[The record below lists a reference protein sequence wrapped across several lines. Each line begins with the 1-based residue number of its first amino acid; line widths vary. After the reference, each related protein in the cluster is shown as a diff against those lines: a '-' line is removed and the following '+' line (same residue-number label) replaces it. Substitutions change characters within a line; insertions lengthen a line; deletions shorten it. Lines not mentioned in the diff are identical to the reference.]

1 MILVFLTVTLNST
14 RTHLKKRFDFQGAYR
29 MNMNPIKAGTAL
41 LFAISVFW
49 GCARFEGKLFNFAL
63 SVERQRS
70 HLTLK
75 TLRLDQQNIV
85 YLEREGPGETI
96 VLLHGFAANKD
107 TWLRFVRCLPE
118 QYRVLVVDLA
128 GHGDRRQA
136 MEMESPFDLDHMKA
150 DFSRVID
157 RLGEDHFHLA
167 GNSLGGYVATFF
179 ARENP
184 HKLITLGL
192 FASAGVWSPKPS
204 DFQLAL
210 EKESNPLLV
219 DSPQGFDQLMDLVFY
234 EKPWMP
240 WPVRPVL
247 ERELIKKYDFY
258 KKMWDD
264 IWRSRKD
271 VAAFLPEIKIPVFL
285 LWGEKDRI
293 LDVSSVT
300 VYQKY
305 LSDVQTRIIEDCG
318 HGLIVEKPEEAAK
331 AYTKFLMNVET
342 RKYGSQ
348 KLF

>member
-1 MILVFLTVTLNST
+1 MAINS
-14 RTHLKKRFDFQGAYR
+14 
-29 MNMNPIKAGTAL
+29 IKIAAVL
-41 LFAISVFW
+41 LSVISVLG
-49 GCARFEGKLFNFAL
+49 GCMGFEDKLFNLAL

-70 HLTLK
+70 NLTLK
-75 TLRLDQQNIV
+75 TLRIDQENIV
-85 YLEREGPGETI
+85 YLEREGRGETV

-107 TWLRFVRCLPE
+107 TWLRFVRYLPK
-118 QYRVLVVDLA
+118 QYRVLVIDLA
-128 GHGDRRQA
+128 GHGDRSEV
-136 MEMESPFDLDHMKA
+136 MEMGSPFDVGHMKA
-150 DFSRVID
+150 DFSRITN
-157 RLGEDHFHLA
+157 RLGVEHFHLA
-167 GNSLGGYVATFF
+167 GNSLGGYVATFY

-192 FASAGVWSPKPS
+192 FAAAGVWSPKPS

-234 EKPWMP
+234 EKPWTP
-240 WPVRPVL
+240 WPVRSVL
-247 ERELIKKYDFY
+247 ERELIKKYGFY

-285 LWGEKDRI
+285 LWGDKDRI
-293 LDVSSVT
+293 LDVSSVA

-305 LSDVQTRIIEDCG
+305 LPDVQTRIIEDCG
-318 HGLIVEKPEEAAK
+318 HGLIIEKPEEAAN
-331 AYTKFLMNVET
+331 AYAKFLRNIES

>member
-1 MILVFLTVTLNST
+1 
-14 RTHLKKRFDFQGAYR
+14 
-29 MNMNPIKAGTAL
+29 MNIKPIKVGAVL
-41 LFAISVFW
+41 LSAISVLG
-49 GCARFEGKLFNFAL
+49 GCGRFEGKLFNFAL
-63 SVERQRS
+63 SIERQRS
-70 HLTLK
+70 NLTLK
-75 TLRLDQQNIV
+75 TLRIDQQNIA
-85 YLEREGPGETI
+85 YLEREGRGETI

-107 TWLRFVRCLPE
+107 TWLRFVRYLPR
-118 QYRVLVVDLA
+118 QYRVLVIDLA
-128 GHGDRRQA
+128 GHGDRNQ
-136 MEMESPFDLDHMKA
+136 EMAFSFDLDHMKA
-150 DFSRVID
+150 DFSRIID
-157 RLGEDHFHLA
+157 RLGGDHFHLA

-204 DFQLAL
+204 DLQLAL

-219 DSPQGFDQLMDLVFY
+219 DSPQAFDQLMDLVFY
-234 EKPWMP
+234 EKPWAP
-240 WPVRPVL
+240 WPVRSVL

-271 VAAFLPEIKIPVFL
+271 VTAFLPEIKIPVFL
-285 LWGEKDRI
+285 LWGDKDRI
-293 LDVSSVT
+293 LDVSSVA

-305 LSDVQTRIIEDCG
+305 LPDVQTRIIKECG
-318 HGLIVEKPEEAAK
+318 HGLIIEKPEEAAE
-331 AYTKFLMNVET
+331 AYTKFLLSIET

>member
-1 MILVFLTVTLNST
+1 
-14 RTHLKKRFDFQGAYR
+14 
-29 MNMNPIKAGTAL
+29 MNINPIKVGAVL
-41 LFAISVFW
+41 LSVISVFG

-70 HLTLK
+70 NLTLK
-75 TLRLDQQNIV
+75 TLRIDQQNIV
-85 YLEREGPGETI
+85 YLEREGRGETI

-107 TWLRFVRCLPE
+107 TWLRFVRYLPK
-118 QYRVLVVDLA
+118 QYRVLVIDLA
-128 GHGDRRQA
+128 GHGDRNQA
-136 MEMESPFDLDHMKA
+136 MASPFDLGHMKA
-150 DFSRVID
+150 DFSRIID
-157 RLGEDHFHLA
+157 RLGQDHFHLA

-179 ARENP
+179 ARENL
-184 HKLITLGL
+184 HKLVTLGL

-204 DFQLAL
+204 DLQLAL

-234 EKPWMP
+234 EKPWTP
-240 WPVRPVL
+240 WPVGSVL

-271 VAAFLPEIKIPVFL
+271 VTAFLSEIRIPVFL
-285 LWGEKDRI
+285 LWGDKDRI
-293 LDVSSVT
+293 LDVSSVA

-305 LSDVQTRIIEDCG
+305 LPDVQTRIIEECG
-318 HGLIVEKPEEAAK
+318 HGLIIEKPEEAAK
-331 AYTKFLMNVET
+331 AYTKFLMNIET
-342 RKYGSQ
+342 RKYGPQ